1 MGMFM
6 EKPMVIPVV
15 METMVYSPLRKSKRR
30 VVTKELRSVACCIKV
45 IGNGSSLFVS
55 SSAFSFLALLLLTKF
70 PFNKVSFFPMCTC
83 AYCVSKTVKK
93 CP

>member
-1 MGMFM
+1 M
-6 EKPMVIPVV
+6 
-15 METMVYSPLRKSKRR
+15 
-30 VVTKELRSVACCIKV
+30 TKELRSVACCIKV
-45 IGNGSSLFVS
+45 IGDGSSLFVS

-70 PFNKVSFFPMCTC
+70 PFFPMCTC